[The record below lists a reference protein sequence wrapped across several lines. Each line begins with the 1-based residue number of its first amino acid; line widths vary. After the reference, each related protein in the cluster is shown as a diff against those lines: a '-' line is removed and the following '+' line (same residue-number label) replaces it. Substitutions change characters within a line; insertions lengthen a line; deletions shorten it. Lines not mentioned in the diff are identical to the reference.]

1 MGTGQSLFLKG
12 PCHFATLIKKLNQ
25 FILDNLV
32 KMATDYLEENLNEI
46 IMEQKNPKSNNSAGS
61 GIVNPNFEM

>member
-25 FILDNLV
+25 FILDKLV
-32 KMATDYLEENLNEI
+32 KMATDYLEENLNKI
-46 IMEQKNPKSNNSAGS
+46 IMEQNPKSNNSAAS

>member
-12 PCHFATLIKKLNQ
+12 PCHFATLIKNLNQ

-32 KMATDYLEENLNEI
+32 KMATNNLEENLNEI
-46 IMEQKNPKSNNSAGS
+46 IMEQNPKSNNSVAS
-61 GIVNPNFEM
+61 GIVNQHFEM